1 MPTQSEKFRN
11 LARGG
16 KGYHYH
22 RSEIANLI
30 LSSRER
36 TVESV
41 STFLSVRLLKLD
53 EKAWRVLNFSKNDWK
68 QLARLRS
75 NTDGQLEADF
85 LELAGLYAESNQA
98 SVRKLYEISRRTS
111 NQVLIQDAQDA
122 DAFVEEMGSLESQ
135 SIFALRMQCAAGYPA
150 TETMRENVERLIP
163 AGWANARM
171 VAPLVYHTAHA
182 PSAELLDSFLSY
194 LLAGDEEDVEK
205 EVIKL
210 LLDED
215 AVQNA
220 SLAFKIYV
228 GMMCHPYD
236 AIQLVLD
243 HVEYQLA
250 IGRGVGSAQLAFLHA
265 VTSLFDDRRAKA
277 LIGLLSDPTSFKQ
290 SPDLDALEGWFD
302 IDRQTP

>member
-85 LELAGLYAESNQA
+85 LELAGLYAES
-98 SVRKLYEISRRTS
+98 
-111 NQVLIQDAQDA
+111 
-122 DAFVEEMGSLESQ
+122 
-135 SIFALRMQCAAGYPA
+135 
-150 TETMRENVERLIP
+150 
-163 AGWANARM
+163 
-171 VAPLVYHTAHA
+171 
-182 PSAELLDSFLSY
+182 
-194 LLAGDEEDVEK
+194 DV
-205 EVIKL
+205 
-210 LLDED
+210 
-215 AVQNA
+215 
-220 SLAFKIYV
+220 
-228 GMMCHPYD
+228 
-236 AIQLVLD
+236 
-243 HVEYQLA
+243 
-250 IGRGVGSAQLAFLHA
+250 
-265 VTSLFDDRRAKA
+265 
-277 LIGLLSDPTSFKQ
+277 
-290 SPDLDALEGWFD
+290 
-302 IDRQTP
+302 TP